1 MVVILVMRIFW
12 TSVYN
17 VIFGVGIFRTDFG
30 MGIFWT
36 CDFGIGICWTCDF
49 FFFFFGHLDDW
60 SNFVLQNLKSQGSLQ
75 MLKGT

>member
-1 MVVILVMRIFW
+1 MRIFW

-36 CDFGIGICWTCDF
+36 CDFGIGICWKCDF
-49 FFFFFGHLDDW
+49 FFFLDILMIGQTLFCKI
-60 SNFVLQNLKSQGSLQ
+60 SKAKVAFKC
-75 MLKGT
+75 